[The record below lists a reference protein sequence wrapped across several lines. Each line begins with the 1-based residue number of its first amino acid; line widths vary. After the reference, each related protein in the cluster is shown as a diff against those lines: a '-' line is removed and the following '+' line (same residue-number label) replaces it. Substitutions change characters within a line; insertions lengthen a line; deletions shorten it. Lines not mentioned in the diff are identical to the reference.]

1 MKNIKK
7 MFYILIGI
15 FLIVLGIIG
24 VLLPI
29 IPGIPFFIMGF
40 MFFAKASNKFL
51 RWMLK
56 NKYIALIMK
65 KFKKK
70 GINESIRNYTLAS
83 IWITHIFGIFYI
95 KILSIKILLFLMI
108 LIFTWILLSIK
119 TYKKIKNI

>member
-29 IPGIPFFIMGF
+29 IPGIPFFILGF

-56 NKYIALIMK
+56 NKYR
-65 KFKKK
+65 KK

>member
-65 KFKKK
+65 KFRKK
-70 GINESIRNYTLAS
+70 GINESIR
-83 IWITHIFGIFYI
+83 
-95 KILSIKILLFLMI
+95 IL
-108 LIFTWILLSIK
+108 
-119 TYKKIKNI
+119 